1 MLNDKLGKNSDRKNN
16 DQRMKDTTS
25 RLRVLS
31 TAISEIKKYI
41 DNSGVSLEDIASLV
55 GVKLLQVKAFVNNN
69 QSSLVPRKISALYDL
84 LVPCDDINLKKLI
97 DESSKNWFE
106 RLNYL
111 FKLDTNQI
119 EIFCGIRDFYIQK
132 ASLKMEWKKFVKTIP
147 HYTKFISL
155 TKKGGKTFDSIL
167 ENKQLWDEWQLFLK
181 SKTNVSDFPEVGN
194 VGNKIIISL
203 KKKAVS
209 KDMPKVVKNKAAPAT
224 TNNIKDSD
232 KISNDDFDVGHFSLL
247 ERGESTDD
255 LIIKALII
263 SSQRT
268 RALNS
273 LIISSIKSS
282 SPIVIPKELSDEL
295 NLLYINL
302 QALAKEYPDL
312 PYNQIVELYNELKS
326 QIGLIAPKN
335 RRG

>member
-1 MLNDKLGKNSDRKNN
+1 
-16 DQRMKDTTS
+16 
-25 RLRVLS
+25 
-31 TAISEIKKYI
+31 
-41 DNSGVSLEDIASLV
+41 
-55 GVKLLQVKAFVNNN
+55 
-69 QSSLVPRKISALYDL
+69 
-84 LVPCDDINLKKLI
+84 
-97 DESSKNWFE
+97 
-106 RLNYL
+106 
-111 FKLDTNQI
+111 
-119 EIFCGIRDFYIQK
+119 
-132 ASLKMEWKKFVKTIP
+132 
-147 HYTKFISL
+147 
-155 TKKGGKTFDSIL
+155 
-167 ENKQLWDEWQLFLK
+167 
-181 SKTNVSDFPEVGN
+181 
-194 VGNKIIISL
+194 
-203 KKKAVS
+203 
-209 KDMPKVVKNKAAPAT
+209 MPKVVKNKAAPAT

>member
-1 MLNDKLGKNSDRKNN
+1 
-16 DQRMKDTTS
+16 
-25 RLRVLS
+25 V
-31 TAISEIKKYI
+31 
-41 DNSGVSLEDIASLV
+41 
-55 GVKLLQVKAFVNNN
+55 
-69 QSSLVPRKISALYDL
+69 
-84 LVPCDDINLKKLI
+84 
-97 DESSKNWFE
+97 
-106 RLNYL
+106 
-111 FKLDTNQI
+111 
-119 EIFCGIRDFYIQK
+119 
-132 ASLKMEWKKFVKTIP
+132 
-147 HYTKFISL
+147 
-155 TKKGGKTFDSIL
+155 
-167 ENKQLWDEWQLFLK
+167 
-181 SKTNVSDFPEVGN
+181 
-194 VGNKIIISL
+194 
-203 KKKAVS
+203 
-209 KDMPKVVKNKAAPAT
+209 PAT